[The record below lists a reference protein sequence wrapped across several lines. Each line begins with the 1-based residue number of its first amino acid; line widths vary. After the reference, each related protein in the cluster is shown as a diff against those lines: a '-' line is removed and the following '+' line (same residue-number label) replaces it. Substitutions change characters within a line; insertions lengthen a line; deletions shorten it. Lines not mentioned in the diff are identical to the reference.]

1 MSRLYERDLCKG
13 GAAPAVT
20 LTLHQPLASFMVYG
34 LKRVE
39 GRGWSSAVRGTLW
52 IHAAAKEPSPEDIEQ
67 GEAFYREVHRL
78 DGDGSPLQ
86 LPKHYPVSCLVGK
99 VEVVDVVEADTFLA
113 WDSLP
118 DGARL
123 EGEANGA
130 GYYFLCEKQQR
141 LVMPIEMKGQ
151 HKLWRLPKKVASE
164 VAVGL
169 RDCEQ
174 MQINFVGHRDASG
187 VGGGRQGR
195 GGGGGGGGSGSGNG
209 GGGGGGG
216 GGRGQRGQRAQA
228 QQGQSPPPGFDG
240 NQSRGG
246 AAAAAAAAAAVP
258 NLPTSWACEICTL
271 INDPGAQL
279 CSACG
284 IGCAPLPLPLPGPP
298 PGALGGYGAYGGVLA
313 AAAGTGGAEA
323 TEAAAVA
330 ALAAVAAVGEEE
342 KRAAS
347 EPRPPPPLTA
357 AQREKRVKALRK
369 KQRQAEALEAKR
381 RGGVELNVDQREK
394 VARIPELTEELA
406 RLLSLS

>member
-13 GAAPAVT
+13 GEAPAVT

-39 GRGWSSAVRGTLW
+39 GRGWTSAVRGTLW
-52 IHAAAKEPSPEDIEQ
+52 IHAAAKEPSPEEIEQ

-86 LPKHYPVSCLVGK
+86 LPKHYPVSCLVGN

-174 MQINFVGHRDASG
+174 MPINFVGHRDVRGAG
-187 VGGGRQGR
+187 DEDGGHFPSAYQP
-195 GGGGGGGGSGSGNG
+195 
-209 GGGGGGG
+209 
-216 GGRGQRGQRAQA
+216 
-228 QQGQSPPPGFDG
+228 SPP
-240 NQSRGG
+240 
-246 AAAAAAAAAAVP
+246 
-258 NLPTSWACEICTL
+258 
-271 INDPGAQL
+271 
-279 CSACG
+279 
-284 IGCAPLPLPLPGPP
+284 
-298 PGALGGYGAYGGVLA
+298 AL
-313 AAAGTGGAEA
+313 
-323 TEAAAVA
+323 
-330 ALAAVAAVGEEE
+330 
-342 KRAAS
+342 
-347 EPRPPPPLTA
+347 
-357 AQREKRVKALRK
+357 
-369 KQRQAEALEAKR
+369 
-381 RGGVELNVDQREK
+381 
-394 VARIPELTEELA
+394 
-406 RLLSLS
+406 